1 MATQVDLPR
10 LEALHAEATR
20 FYSSGRI
27 ELTHD
32 DETAR
37 RWAVVAFEA
46 FPDLL
51 AELKELREKVQMT
64 VDYNTALRAERD
76 RLRAEAVAEGA
87 VRTQLRGELAAAND
101 ANAGLREEVS
111 WAMKY
116 FETCGQLGAAERL
129 RAALART
136 PAQHRDRIV
145 AAGLREMAEKV
156 KAMMEAGA
164 STYAAARNTA
174 LADVVIALSKEA
186 ERLER
191 GE

>member
-1 MATQVDLPR
+1 MPNPIDLTR

-20 FYSSGRI
+20 FYASGRI

-51 AELKELREKVQMT
+51 SELKELREKVQMT

-76 RLRAEAVAEGA
+76 RLRAE
-87 VRTQLRGELAAAND
+87 RDAAN
-101 ANAGLREEVS
+101 ATIAGLRLDIKRTRNRDGLKHDED
-111 WAMKY
+111 
-116 FETCGQLGAAERL
+116 AAGVCYDWCMVCRFD
-129 RAALART
+129 AALART
-136 PAQHRDRIV
+136 PDQHRARIE
-145 AAGLREMAEKV
+145 AAGLREAAKV
-156 KAMMEAGA
+156 IRQTTPDGEMKTEYYSGMKEGHL
-164 STYAAARNTA
+164 YAATQIEEMA
-174 LADVVIALSKEA
+174 A